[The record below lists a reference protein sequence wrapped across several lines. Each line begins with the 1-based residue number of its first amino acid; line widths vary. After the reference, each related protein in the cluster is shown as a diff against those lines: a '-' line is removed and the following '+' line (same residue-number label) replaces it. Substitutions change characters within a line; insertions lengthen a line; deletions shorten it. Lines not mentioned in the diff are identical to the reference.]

1 MRISDWSSDVCS
13 SDLMGITLINIG
25 VGPSNAKTITDHV
38 AVLRPSAWL
47 MLGHCA
53 GLRTT
58 QRLGDYVL
66 AHGYVRQDH
75 VLDADLP
82 TWVPVPTLAEIQVA
96 LEQAVAEVAGLSGW
110 ELMTIM
116 RQGTFATIDTP
127 RYERSR

>member
-13 SDLMGITLINIG
+13 SDLPGNLITCAGADAQRTGVPLTRMPQMPSYHLVRDKHMGITLINIG

-58 QRLGDYVL
+58 PLLG
-66 AHGYVRQDH
+66 HH
-75 VLDADLP
+75 VP
-82 TWVPVPTLAEIQVA
+82 IGSE
-96 LEQAVAEVAGLSGW
+96 GG
-110 ELMTIM
+110 
-116 RQGTFATIDTP
+116 RGGGGTTG
-127 RYERSR
+127 

>member
-1 MRISDWSSDVCS
+1 MIRRPPRSTRTDTLCPYTTLFRSAGADAERTGLPLMRGPQMPSYHLVRDNHK
-13 SDLMGITLINIG
+13 GITLINIG

-66 AHGYVRQDH
+66 AHGYVRRDH

-82 TWVPVPTLAEIQVA
+82 TWEIGRAHV
-96 LEQAVAEVAGLSGW
+96 
-110 ELMTIM
+110 
-116 RQGTFATIDTP
+116 
-127 RYERSR
+127 